1 MEKLFTK
8 CDRTFRED
16 AWRAAYQADHADRFW
31 RRHTRT
37 AGQYTAQSDGGA
49 AHLLDD
55 HCRAPSAIA
64 SREAGDRALSSS
76 RPCETR
82 SPPQHVDGP
91 GPPGHLKHITA
102 GSPVSEPRSGGQPVV
117 GPHGHRPP
125 AEAGTL
131 IGVRAFDF
139 RLST

>member
-1 MEKLFTK
+1 MEKLFKK

-37 AGQYTAQSDGGA
+37 AGQYAAQSDGGA

-64 SREAGDRALSSS
+64 SREACDRALSSS

-82 SPPQHVDGP
+82 SPTTPGFPGYRYLKHNTAVRGGCTAL
-91 GPPGHLKHITA
+91 GPPI
-102 GSPVSEPRSGGQPVV
+102 GG
-117 GPHGHRPP
+117 
-125 AEAGTL
+125 
-131 IGVRAFDF
+131 
-139 RLST
+139 